1 MLGRINIKGYTM
13 STFTTALDLE
23 PLDSRDNWVLVNSFT
38 YAVGSEDGVDVINV
52 PAGFVTN
59 FGTIPRVLRNMI
71 RPLGRY
77 GKAAILHDYLYRI
90 GVIINNRNYTRKE
103 ADLIFLEAMEV
114 LEVPVW
120 KRRVLYRL
128 VRMFGGIHYLI
139 K

>member
-1 MLGRINIKGYTM
+1 MN
-13 STFTTALDLE
+13 TFTTALDLE
-23 PLDSRDNWVLVNSFT
+23 PLDNRNNWVLVNSFT
-38 YAVGSEDGVDVINV
+38 YALGSEDGVDVINV

-59 FGTIPRVLRNMI
+59 FGTIPRIFRNMI

-114 LEVPVW
+114 LKVPKW
-120 KRRVLYRL
+120 KRKSIYFA
-128 VRMFGGIHYLI
+128 VRMFGGRSYLI